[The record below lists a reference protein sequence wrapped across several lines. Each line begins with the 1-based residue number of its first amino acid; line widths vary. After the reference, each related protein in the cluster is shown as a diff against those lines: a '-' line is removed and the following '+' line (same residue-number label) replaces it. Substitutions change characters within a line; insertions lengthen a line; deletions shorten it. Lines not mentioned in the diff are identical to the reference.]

1 MQSDQPAT
9 AGIGPRLRAVLRSPL
24 LYLLL
29 FVGIANSLTMPRF
42 FYLGD
47 SFAVR
52 AETAYLLTEGELGIP
67 YAERQR
73 LAAFVAHRGQYFF
86 ENDRSRRFASKYG
99 FGNTL
104 FYIPPML
111 AEKWYRGS
119 LDLLHQSESLLLF
132 LNIQNVLLTL
142 IVALY
147 LYKSVSFYTSR
158 SSLRVGF
165 VLACLYCSFVWHYL
179 RAPTL
184 EVFLLF
190 GVSGFTFHMLAF
202 LRSVDDPVPGT
213 RRPWIHLSLATT
225 YAGLMVLMK
234 LFSVLFLVAA
244 WLFALCSRP
253 ASLSFSRRLKHN
265 LTRDLRPQLAHLLL
279 PSVIAVALVL
289 SLNQHRFGSALE
301 AGYSQW
307 VTDVGDADW
316 AEPGFRPGRFSPA
329 FLGHAMPEFLFQRGN
344 TNIFLHQPLLLLALV
359 GVPAFW
365 RKHRLDCAF
374 LAFVFSTNLVALFF
388 FASWR
393 GEWCYGPRY
402 LVPVLM
408 VGVLPAVE
416 VAGWLRGSARSAVG
430 IVGLSLLGLIL
441 AVSLRLQVCVNS
453 LPFFAYNQIRPA
465 FQAFRDARV
474 VQYWDAPVHRGCIY
488 CDLLAH
494 RNGERILYPLVVLEE
509 ILPERSR
516 ERLGRVSQVVEEHS
530 KSNYFF
536 FR

>member
-29 FVGIANSLTMPRF
+29 FVGIVNSLTMPRF

-52 AETAYLLTEGELGIP
+52 AETAYLVTEGELGIP

-73 LAAFVAHRGQYFF
+73 IAAFVAHRGQYFF

-119 LDLLHQSESLLLF
+119 LDLLPQSESLLLF

-142 IVALY
+142 IVLLY

-307 VTDVGDADW
+307 VTDVGDAGW
-316 AEPGFRPGRFSPA
+316 AAPGFSTGQWSPA
-329 FLGHAMPEFLFQRGN
+329 LLGHVCGSSCFREGIRTSFSTSRC
-344 TNIFLHQPLLLLALV
+344 LALV

-416 VAGWLRGSARSAVG
+416 AAGWLRGSARSAVG
-430 IVGLSLLGLIL
+430 IAGLSLLGLIL

-453 LPFFAYNQIRPA
+453 LPYFAYNQIRPA
-465 FQAFRDARV
+465 SR
-474 VQYWDAPVHRGCIY
+474 
-488 CDLLAH
+488 
-494 RNGERILYPLVVLEE
+494 
-509 ILPERSR
+509 RS
-516 ERLGRVSQVVEEHS
+516 GTPG
-530 KSNYFF
+530 
-536 FR
+536 